1 MATLQELLDE
11 VKRLREAVEN
21 LPARVRISGEQIAV
35 VNGLSDVSEKLG
47 LIQAGEFRAGNRIEP
62 GDGFS
67 GVRIAYPALSYGGNL
82 YNVAGIDADT
92 ITVAFNSSDG
102 SIITGDTEVTMSSD
116 GLVFLESTLS
126 RLRWV
131 NGSALRSADLT
142 KAAASAFSIRSDTE
156 LRLETGPDIG
166 SGGSTDAL
174 FRIRASGNMILGA
187 GDTFNIEGSSG
198 SGIQIRSRQDV
209 TLFGG
214 QSGDDSGGSV
224 QGWIYAGDSE
234 TTSFLFREDPALAN
248 RSQFDLGILASG
260 GKYTMGSEIEIHGQG
275 TAAGQ
280 TFISMSQSSDT
291 PSTSDPSLDAA
302 EVRMYYRAGNL
313 VFQVFSTGDTDEDRY
328 FYTRMSGTDA
338 SSDWIISTVAV

>member
-11 VKRLREAVEN
+11 VQRLREAVEN

-126 RLRWV
+126 RFRFV
-131 NGSALRSADLT
+131 NGSALRSGDIT
-142 KAAASAFSIRSDTE
+142 KASASPMAIRSDTD
-156 LRLETGPDIG
+156 LRLEAGVDIG
-166 SGGSTDAL
+166 SGGST
-174 FRIRASGNMILGA
+174 GA
-187 GDTFNIEGSSG
+187 
-198 SGIQIRSRQDV
+198 R
-209 TLFGG
+209 
-214 QSGDDSGGSV
+214 
-224 QGWIYAGDSE
+224 
-234 TTSFLFREDPALAN
+234 
-248 RSQFDLGILASG
+248 
-260 GKYTMGSEIEIHGQG
+260 
-275 TAAGQ
+275 
-280 TFISMSQSSDT
+280 
-291 PSTSDPSLDAA
+291 
-302 EVRMYYRAGNL
+302 L
-313 VFQVFSTGDTDEDRY
+313 VFQSLDTGQGDGVHQLYFSRWATDPNISAITFNYGDTDRVAFVINWPGDGMIFTDTAASTGEIFYRLERSPSNPAGIDDSNSAWFYWTGSKFVLAAWDGAQVRY
-328 FYTRMSGTDA
+328 KYIEMQDA
-338 SSDWIISTVAV
+338 SSDWIASTDAPSTA